1 MSEVRLKEKYAIGS
15 NQKPTLEECIS
26 CPECEKHFH
35 ESIKKIAKYL
45 TKEEIYDLKIDSYIY
60 AIRKFNGKSNFLTFL
75 YLVSRQHAMKLY
87 KKNHNNY
94 LRKSTISID
103 SLKNFVSYED
113 KRSLIS
119 NNLPENLQN
128 IAIDKFVNSMTLAG
142 ISEKY
147 NLSMNETNKTIKK
160 IKEFFVE

>member
-35 ESIKKIAKYL
+35 ESIKKIAKYF

-75 YLVSRQHAMKLY
+75 YLVARQHAMKLY

-94 LRKSTISID
+94 SRKIKSIE
-103 SLKNFVSYED
+103 SFKNLVSYED

-119 NNLPENLQN
+119 NNLPESLQN

-142 ISEKY
+142 ISQKY
-147 NLSMNETNKTIKK
+147 KLSMNETNKTIKK